1 MNLTEAGTVL
11 NSIARSSVKEV
22 SAIDLDLVL
31 VLDNGDKIIISRG
44 AVTAM
49 NSPQLQLA
57 FADGT
62 VALGEVFEQ
71 LNQIAVPADAGI
83 TVTSKEITRYNKK
96 RGKKGKRGQAEEE
109 SEKASEEGPDVLEIV
124 KDDTSGVSTGTAGN
138 VISKSDDVTKSSD
151 SSAFTTSSQTH
162 IDSSV
167 TKGSGISWPVVAGGL
182 GLLGAAGGG
191 GGGGGGGSG
200 GNSSSGASGNSGQA
214 SQTGTDGSTSKASLQ
229 PVTLSGAAMLG
240 PISNAT
246 VTAYD
251 NQGRALGKAVPV
263 VNGRYS
269 LVLDEPGYRGLIL
282 LVVRDNTPGVADNFA
297 DEATLRIT
305 DLGNTVLRAT
315 AIVDGSDKITNVTAL
330 TELAV
335 LKTGLL
341 AGLTDLSQ
349 APRVT
354 ASVVAAANKAVSD
367 LFKVDIVS
375 GDVVSVTTSDPQGEA
390 ILNPEFA
397 RNSSVAGRN
406 YGIALKSIANLI
418 LADPE
423 RYPTQA
429 AAIQKLADSL
439 QFPDSLQNSLKWSDN
454 TVQAD
459 LFSERVGA
467 RARDSSLAEAQRK
480 EATQLYEQLQNL
492 PTGDTVTPGSDPVL
506 QDYVTLGISV
516 WGLKPVR

>member
-1 MNLTEAGTVL
+1 
-11 NSIARSSVKEV
+11 
-22 SAIDLDLVL
+22 
-31 VLDNGDKIIISRG
+31 
-44 AVTAM
+44 
-49 NSPQLQLA
+49 
-57 FADGT
+57 
-62 VALGEVFEQ
+62 
-71 LNQIAVPADAGI
+71 
-83 TVTSKEITRYNKK
+83 
-96 RGKKGKRGQAEEE
+96 
-109 SEKASEEGPDVLEIV
+109 
-124 KDDTSGVSTGTAGN
+124 
-138 VISKSDDVTKSSD
+138 
-151 SSAFTTSSQTH
+151 
-162 IDSSV
+162 
-167 TKGSGISWPVVAGGL
+167 
-182 GLLGAAGGG
+182 
-191 GGGGGGGSG
+191 
-200 GNSSSGASGNSGQA
+200 
-214 SQTGTDGSTSKASLQ
+214 
-229 PVTLSGAAMLG
+229 MLG